1 MIAINSVR
9 RFNFIRNPNILCNKS
24 VSISLF

>member
-9 RFNFIRNPNILCNKS
+9 RFNFVHNPNILCNKS